1 MRFQKTSV
9 VDFPIGAVSD
19 FHRNPKILKELT
31 PPLAPVYFHRIEPL
45 NEGSIV
51 EMTIW
56 LGCFPVF
63 WRAKYIE
70 VQKLSGFSDIQEK
83 GPFKLWKHVHRFHDL
98 ENGKTEIDDNIEAE
112 FKPGLKGMPGRLIWM
127 GLHMLF
133 YFRHWKTRKM
143 LARFYPNDAYAIQ
156 YETR

>member
-1 MRFQKTSV
+1 MQGFDLCFK
-9 VDFPIGAVSD
+9 
-19 FHRNPKILKELT
+19 KIVCTKSHHKSTYLIDIII
-31 PPLAPVYFHRIEPL
+31 YFIYSADP
-45 NEGSIV
+45 
-51 EMTIW
+51 
-56 LGCFPVF
+56 
-63 WRAKYIE
+63 
-70 VQKLSGFSDIQEK
+70 
-83 GPFKLWKHVHRFHDL
+83 KLWKHVHRFHDL